1 MVFFNPIW
9 FSLSVFPVGTLAF
22 ALLHIQGIETDVHC
36 MSAQRCVTTCRP
48 IPAPPNPFTPTPFC
62 PSVNACSVWQTSP
75 RHLHPPSP
83 TGDPLRP
90 PQTPLYRR
98 PVRFCIAINV
108 IMVSNCIQ
116 KHPSSTP
123 PSGTSS
129 KSFGDPIRWCLVAWP
144 PAICV

>member
-1 MVFFNPIW
+1 MVF
-9 FSLSVFPVGTLAF
+9 SQCFPCGYSCICLAPHPGNRDRCP
-22 ALLHIQGIETDVHC
+22 LHVCPAMRDD
-36 MSAQRCVTTCRP
+36 MSP
-48 IPAPPNPFTPTPFC
+48 HPAPPNPFTPTPFC

-75 RHLHPPSP
+75 RHLHPLAPTSP
-83 TGDPLRP
+83 HQWP
-90 PQTPLYRR
+90 PQTPLSRR
-98 PVRFCIAINV
+98 SVRFCIAINV

-116 KHPSSTP
+116 KYPSSTP